1 MHSNK
6 TKLNIILVVSQER
19 QMKVGLG
26 DKREG
31 MKEGRNEQR
40 GALHRPKVER
50 CHELRKVIN
59 LTLPV

>member
-31 MKEGRNEQR
+31 MNEGMNEQR
-40 GALHRPKVER
+40 GGIAQTKGGKMP
-50 CHELRKVIN
+50 
-59 LTLPV
+59 

>member
-1 MHSNK
+1 
-6 TKLNIILVVSQER
+6 
-19 QMKVGLG
+19 MKVGLG